1 MKESN
6 CYEILVKTES
16 ENVQKYVAGCLE
28 RMKTGNV
35 KIIGKQHGIT
45 KAFTLLELLK
55 KETKEMNH
63 NIRYKN
69 LKATGS
75 DRRKALEIN
84 IFLSLRN

>member
-1 MKESN
+1 MKEPN

-16 ENVQKYVAGCLE
+16 ENVQKHVAGCLE
-28 RMKTGNV
+28 KMKTGNV
-35 KIIGKQHGIT
+35 KIVGKQHGIT

-55 KETKEMNH
+55 KQTKDMNH
-63 NIRYKN
+63 SIRFKN
-69 LKATGS
+69 LKAIGP

>member
-1 MKESN
+1 MKEQN
-6 CYEILVKTES
+6 CYEIVVKNES
-16 ENVQKYVAGCLE
+16 ENVQKHVAGCLE
-28 RMKTGNV
+28 RVKMGNV
-35 KIIGKQHGIT
+35 KIVGKQHGIA

-69 LKATGS
+69 LKATGP
-75 DRRKALEIN
+75 DRRRSLEIN